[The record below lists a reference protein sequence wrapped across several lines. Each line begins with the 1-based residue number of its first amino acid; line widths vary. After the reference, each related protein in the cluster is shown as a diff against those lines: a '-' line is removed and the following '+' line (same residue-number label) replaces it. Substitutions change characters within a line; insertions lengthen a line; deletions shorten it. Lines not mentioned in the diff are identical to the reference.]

1 MSMNLSQEIQL
12 RAADRPQAE
21 ILEAMGYEHPSAQ
34 TVSRLKAVVES
45 SHLGLDKGLSD
56 FKYNSEAFALS
67 LSLALGIPEADAAK
81 AISETSQYWFKEA
94 WAFRPQLHAI
104 TELKREGRSAM
115 TMGHLLNQCQ
125 VALPDGIWHQP
136 LNIQVEIAKSTV
148 LKNMLETGGDFGPS
162 GKAEKYRFVY
172 EKNTSLEIS
181 LEGEILAGVIQAE
194 EIK

>member
-12 RAADRPQAE
+12 RAADRIQTE

-34 TVSRLKAVVES
+34 TVSRLKAVAES
-45 SHLGLDKGLSD
+45 SHLGLDKGLSY
-56 FKYNSEAFALS
+56 FKYNRKAFALS

-104 TELKREGRSAM
+104 TEIKREGRSAM

-125 VALPDGIWHQP
+125 VAFPDAIWLQP

-148 LKNMLETGGDFGPS
+148 LKNVLETGGDFGPS

-172 EKNTSLEIS
+172 EKNTSIEIS
-181 LEGEILAGVIQAE
+181 LEGEIVGGALPSEVIN
-194 EIK
+194 

>member
-12 RAADRPQAE
+12 RAADRPEAE
-21 ILEAMGYEHPSAQ
+21 ILEAMGYQHPSAQ

-56 FKYNSEAFALS
+56 FKYNSEEFALS

-104 TELKREGRSAM
+104 TEIKREGRSAM

-125 VALPDGIWHQP
+125 VALPDAIWHQP
-136 LNIQVEIAKSTV
+136 LNIQVEIAQSTV
-148 LKNMLETGGDFGPS
+148 LKNVLETGGDFGPS

-194 EIK
+194 EIN